1 MPLHPPVVLLRHG
14 QSQWNLENRFTGWV
28 DIDLTEAG
36 REEARQAGLLLKEH
50 GFAFDQAFTSVLKRA
65 IRTCWI
71 ALDSLD
77 TLWVP
82 MHHDWRLNERHYGA
96 LAGLNKAETAQRHG
110 EEQVHIWRRS
120 FDIRPEAADRHHPS
134 WEGFDTR
141 YKNLSPQD
149 IPTTECL
156 ADTVKRVRLFWEE
169 RVVPALTAGDR
180 MLISAHGN
188 SLRALL
194 KMLEGLTDDEVVDLN
209 IPTGQPMVLT
219 FNAGLTLVS
228 RRYLSEPSV
237 IEAAMSAVAH
247 PGPSL
252 KAARP

>member
-1 MPLHPPVVLLRHG
+1 M
-14 QSQWNLENRFTGWV
+14 
-28 DIDLTEAG
+28 
-36 REEARQAGLLLKEH
+36 
-50 GFAFDQAFTSVLKRA
+50 
-65 IRTCWI
+65 
-71 ALDSLD
+71 
-77 TLWVP
+77 
-82 MHHDWRLNERHYGA
+82 
-96 LAGLNKAETAQRHG
+96 
-110 EEQVHIWRRS
+110 
-120 FDIRPEAADRHHPS
+120 
-134 WEGFDTR
+134 
-141 YKNLSPQD
+141 
-149 IPTTECL
+149 
-156 ADTVKRVRLFWEE
+156 
-169 RVVPALTAGDR
+169 VPALTAGDR